1 MVPLLDALRRHAAR
15 GTASFHTPGHK
26 GRLEPGCAA
35 AFDLTELPDTGS
47 LYDGGDAI
55 EASERLCAE
64 AFGAGDSFYS
74 AGGCTLCIQTM
85 LLLACGGAGGRIL
98 MARNAH
104 RSAVNTAVLLGLEP
118 VWLWPE
124 FGDGLDCRLAVEN
137 LDEKLKTNNDIRAV
151 YITSPDYTGRLADV
165 AGMAALCHG
174 RGIPLLVDN
183 AHGGHLGA
191 FGLHPLMLGADMTAD
206 SWHKTLPVL
215 TGGAVLHLSGG
226 WRGQTEAP
234 LLRRRAKT
242 VMALFGSTSPSFPV
256 LASIDQAQAW
266 WRREGPDAYRT
277 TAQRVSALRRTAEA
291 AGFLAPGGDGF
302 DPARLTLGT
311 VGLGLSGIRAA
322 EAFRRCGCEPEHA
335 DARMVVFIVT
345 PFNTEEDIRRLDKAI
360 RRVPE
365 LCIRETDPEAFDPFG
380 CGIPAKRMR
389 LRQAALMETD
399 EIPSGEAAGRIAAR
413 SICPC
418 PPGIAAVVPGEE
430 IGPELAR
437 RLPGWGIPTVT
448 VVRETG

>member
-124 FGDGLDCRLAVEN
+124 FGDGLGCRLAVEN

-183 AHGGHLGA
+183 AHGSHLGA

-266 WRREGPDAYRT
+266 WRREGPDYGTAGLGSPPHRGGRGFPGTGRGRLRPGPPDPGYRGT
-277 TAQRVSALRRTAEA
+277 RALRYPGGGGVPALRMRTGTRGRPHGGVYRDPFQYGGGYPA
-291 AGFLAPGGDGF
+291 AGQS
-302 DPARLTLGT
+302 DPAG
-311 VGLGLSGIRAA
+311 SGA
-322 EAFRRCGCEPEHA
+322 
-335 DARMVVFIVT
+335 VY
-345 PFNTEEDIRRLDKAI
+345 
-360 RRVPE
+360 
-365 LCIRETDPEAFDPFG
+365 
-380 CGIPAKRMR
+380 
-389 LRQAALMETD
+389 
-399 EIPSGEAAGRIAAR
+399 SGNG
-413 SICPC
+413 S
-418 PPGIAAVVPGEE
+418 GGV
-430 IGPELAR
+430 
-437 RLPGWGIPTVT
+437 
-448 VVRETG
+448 

>member
-1 MVPLLDALRRHAAR
+1 
-15 GTASFHTPGHK
+15 
-26 GRLEPGCAA
+26 
-35 AFDLTELPDTGS
+35 
-47 LYDGGDAI
+47 
-55 EASERLCAE
+55 
-64 AFGAGDSFYS
+64 
-74 AGGCTLCIQTM
+74 
-85 LLLACGGAGGRIL
+85 
-98 MARNAH
+98 
-104 RSAVNTAVLLGLEP
+104 
-118 VWLWPE
+118 
-124 FGDGLDCRLAVEN
+124 
-137 LDEKLKTNNDIRAV
+137 
-151 YITSPDYTGRLADV
+151 
-165 AGMAALCHG
+165 
-174 RGIPLLVDN
+174 
-183 AHGGHLGA
+183 
-191 FGLHPLMLGADMTAD
+191 
-206 SWHKTLPVL
+206 
-215 TGGAVLHLSGG
+215 
-226 WRGQTEAP
+226 
-234 LLRRRAKT
+234 
-242 VMALFGSTSPSFPV
+242 MALFGSTSPSFPV

-399 EIPSGEAAGRIAAR
+399 EIPSEKPPAGSRPGASAPAR
-413 SICPC
+413 PALRRWFR
-418 PPGIAAVVPGEE
+418 GGDRAGA
-430 IGPELAR
+430 GPTTAGLGHPHRHGGAGNRMTAR
-437 RLPGWGIPTVT
+437 GTGWPGWNAGWTPHLNRI
-448 VVRETG
+448 RTGGRPYGNRTQVPDRPFPG